1 MIRQSPKSEEVLP
14 GERVLHRI
22 AALTLGFGFASAAI
36 AAVMHRPDWA
46 KGLAGGAM
54 LGWLNFRWLRRG
66 IRAMV
71 NTAMT
76 QAQLRSRD
84 QAEMPDPSSETEG
97 PASSAKSKVSVLAT
111 YLALLFRYA
120 LVAFGVYVIFVY
132 LHVPLVSIG
141 LGLCALVAAI
151 MTASVWEVVKP
162 ES

>member
-1 MIRQSPKSEEVLP
+1 MIRQFHKSEAELR
-14 GERVLHRI
+14 GEQVLHRI

-36 AAVMHRPDWA
+36 AMVIHRPDWA
-46 KGLAGGAM
+46 KGLAGGAI

-71 NTAMT
+71 
-76 QAQLRSRD
+76 QAALF
-84 QAEMPDPSSETEG
+84 QALAEAPGSDTGQPVSG
-97 PASSAKSKVSVLAT
+97 AKSKASAVVT
-111 YLALLFRYA
+111 YFALLFRYA
-120 LVAFGVYVIFVY
+120 LVAFGVYVIFIC

-151 MTASVWEVVKP
+151 MTASVWEALKR